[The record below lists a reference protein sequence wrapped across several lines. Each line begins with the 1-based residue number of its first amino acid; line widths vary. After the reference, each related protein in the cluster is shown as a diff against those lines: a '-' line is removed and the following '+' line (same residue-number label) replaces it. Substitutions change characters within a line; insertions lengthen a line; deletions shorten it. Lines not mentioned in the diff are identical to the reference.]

1 MKTSPHEL
9 ILLPDS
15 KTLFMYKYPIIS
27 LTTILAILACITIT
41 PLSASSGSNT
51 VITPTKI
58 ETYSKK
64 RLPMT
69 VEQFLVA
76 YYDIISEG
84 LALPDTYQYIE
95 VKNSQIKK

>member
-1 MKTSPHEL
+1 
-9 ILLPDS
+9 
-15 KTLFMYKYPIIS
+15 MYKYPLIS
-27 LTTILAILACITIT
+27 LAMILMILASVTIT
-41 PLSASSGSNT
+41 PLSASSGSSPA
-51 VITPTKI
+51 VTPTKI

-95 VKNSQIKK
+95 VKNSQIRK